1 MGYTCYQEAAVADTN
16 PKKEGSLGALFADLS
31 DKTTL
36 LIRQEIDLAKQEMTD
51 KVKRAAMDVV
61 SFLVGAFIAYI
72 GLLALI
78 AAAAIALALVLP
90 DWVATLIV
98 GLLVIAVGGIMI
110 MVGINSLKDINLKP
124 ERTINTLKDNQTL
137 ADDAKAAKERS

>member
-1 MGYTCYQEAAVADTN
+1 MADTN
-16 PKKEGSLGALFADLS
+16 SKKEGSLGALFADLS

-36 LIRQEIDLAKQEMTD
+36 LIREEINLAKQEMTD

-61 SFLVGAFIAYI
+61 SFLIGAFIAYI

-98 GLLVIAVGGIMI
+98 GLVVIAIGGIMVV
-110 MVGINSLKDINLKP
+110 VGINSLKDINLKP
-124 ERTINTLKDNQTL
+124 ERTINTLKDTQTL

>member
-1 MGYTCYQEAAVADTN
+1 MADTN
-16 PKKEGSLGALFADLS
+16 SKKEGSLGALFADLS

>member
-1 MGYTCYQEAAVADTN
+1 MADAN
-16 PKKEGSLGALFADLS
+16 PKKEQSLGALFADLS

-36 LIRQEIDLAKQEMTD
+36 LIRQEIDLAKQEMTE
-51 KVKRAAMDVV
+51 KIKRAAMDVV
-61 SFLVGAFIAYI
+61 SFLIGAFVAYI

-98 GLLVIAVGGIMI
+98 GLVVIAIGGIMI
-110 MVGINSLKDINLKP
+110 MVGVNSLKDISLKP
-124 ERTINTLKDNQTL
+124 ERTINTLKDTQTL
-137 ADDAKAAKERS
+137 ADDAKAAKEQS

>member
-1 MGYTCYQEAAVADTN
+1 MADAN
-16 PKKEGSLGALFADLS
+16 PKKDQSLGALFADLS

-98 GLLVIAVGGIMI
+98 GLVVIAIGGIMV

-124 ERTINTLKDNQTL
+124 ERTISTLKDNQAL
-137 ADDAKAAKERS
+137 ADDAKAVKEQS

>member
-1 MGYTCYQEAAVADTN
+1 MADTN

-36 LIRQEIDLAKQEMTD
+36 LIRQEIDLAKQEMTE

-61 SFLVGAFIAYI
+61 SFLIGAFIAYI

-78 AAAAIALALVLP
+78 AAAALALALVLP

-98 GLLVIAVGGIMI
+98 GVLVIAIGGIMVL
-110 MVGINSLKDINLKP
+110 VGVNSLKDLNLKP

-137 ADDAKAAKERS
+137 VDEAQAAKEKS

>member
-1 MGYTCYQEAAVADTN
+1 MADTN
-16 PKKEGSLGALFADLS
+16 SKKEGSLGALFADLS

-36 LIRQEIDLAKQEMTD
+36 LIREEINLAKQEMTD
-51 KVKRAAMDVV
+51 KVKRGAMDVV
-61 SFLVGAFIAYI
+61 SFLIGAFIAYI

-98 GLLVIAVGGIMI
+98 GLVVIAIGGIMVV
-110 MVGINSLKDINLKP
+110 VGINSLKDINLKP
-124 ERTINTLKDNQTL
+124 ERTINTLKDTQTL

>member
-1 MGYTCYQEAAVADTN
+1 MADTN

-36 LIRQEIDLAKQEMTD
+36 LIRQEIDLAKQEMTE

-61 SFLVGAFIAYI
+61 SFLIGAFIAYI

-78 AAAAIALALVLP
+78 AAAALALALVLP

-98 GLLVIAVGGIMI
+98 GVLVIAIGGVMVLVG
-110 MVGINSLKDINLKP
+110 VNSLKDLNLKP

-137 ADDAKAAKERS
+137 VDEAQAAKEKS

>member
-1 MGYTCYQEAAVADTN
+1 MADTN
-16 PKKEGSLGALFADLS
+16 SKKEQSLGALFADLS

-51 KVKRAAMDVV
+51 KVKRAVMDVV

-98 GLLVIAVGGIMI
+98 GLVVIAVGGIMVV
-110 MVGINSLKDINLKP
+110 VGINSLKDINLKP
-124 ERTINTLKDNQTL
+124 ERTISTLKDNQAL
-137 ADDAKAAKERS
+137 ADDAKAVKEQS